1 MLKIIL
7 IGLDFVVSMYIVV
20 EKFEERKF
28 FLRKQDY
35 KISYNIYKMIGIFLF
50 VE

>member
-20 EKFEERKF
+20 EKFEERKLF
-28 FLRKQDY
+28 FKE
-35 KISYNIYKMIGIFLF
+35 IGL
-50 VE
+50 

>member
-20 EKFEERKF
+20 EKFEGRELF
-28 FLRKQDY
+28 FKE
-35 KISYNIYKMIGIFLF
+35 IGLLN
-50 VE
+50 